1 MSNPGEPLPG
11 STQDWLRHA
20 RSDLTVARR
29 VENDPDVLPSQVVF
43 HAQQAAE
50 KAMKG
55 ALIHAGVAF
64 PLTHDLSELV
74 KRWTVSG
81 RVWPEALSGVGTLN
95 PFAVESRYPGY
106 IHELTRKEVSAA
118 IALAAAVV
126 AWADKQTM
134 SGTSPAPPPPA
145 E

>member
-1 MSNPGEPLPG
+1 MSNPGEPAPG

-29 VENDPDVLPSQVVF
+29 VESDPDVLPSQVVF

-50 KAMKG
+50 KALKG
-55 ALIHAGVAF
+55 ALIHVGTAF

-74 KRWTVSG
+74 KRWTASG
-81 RVWPEALSGVGTLN
+81 RVWPEELAGVGTLN

-106 IHELTRKEVSAA
+106 IHELTCEEVSAA
-118 IALAAAVV
+118 IALAAKVV
-126 AWADKQTM
+126 AWAETQTATTA
-134 SGTSPAPPPPA
+134 SPSPAA
-145 E
+145 